1 MILSNLVKKSKPR
14 TLLCLARPRFESEV
28 YTHTKF
34 DLSSLISNG
43 WIDTKTEIHL
53 YNYDGVHAVSK
64 DAESRML
71 GAYGKMLRYSNNT
84 ASVELVVNDPEKFND
99 GNPHLM
105 TVNLLQDIAEH
116 VTYVLEPIKTKYG
129 VRKSILNVRCHKEG
143 GGTCKNGVG
152 ALYIPTQTKNIQT
165 VNVYSTYGDLSDPSK
180 TPLNCFVNI
189 TDKSLTIRLEDQ
201 MPELY
206 IEILRGNTQYT
217 IMDGLQY
224 KGSEEFNISV
234 EVNE

>member
-14 TLLCLARPRFESEV
+14 TILCLARPRFESEV

-34 DLSSLISNG
+34 DLSSLMSDG

-53 YNYDGVHAVSK
+53 YTNGDVHEVSS
-64 DAESRML
+64 DVEYPML
-71 GAYGKMLRYSNNT
+71 GTYGTRLRYSNNT
-84 ASVELVVNDPEKFND
+84 ASVGFVINDPEKFND
-99 GNPHLM
+99 GNSHLM
-105 TVNLLQDIAEH
+105 TVNPLRDISEH
-116 VTYVLEPIKTKYG
+116 ITYVLDPIKTKYG

-165 VNVYSTYGDLSDPSK
+165 VNVYSTYGDLFDQSK

-189 TDKSLTIRLEDQ
+189 TDKGLTIRLEDQ
-201 MPELY
+201 TPELY
-206 IEILRGNTQYT
+206 IEILRGNTQHT
-217 IMDGLQY
+217 IMDGLKY